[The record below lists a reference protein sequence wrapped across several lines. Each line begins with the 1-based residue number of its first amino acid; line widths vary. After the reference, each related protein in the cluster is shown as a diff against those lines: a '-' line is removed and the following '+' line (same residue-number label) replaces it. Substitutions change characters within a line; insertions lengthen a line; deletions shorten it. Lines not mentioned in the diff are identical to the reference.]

1 MVVAFS
7 QLLSKST
14 RETQANMEPEV
25 KMEVEG
31 DLTQPEP
38 T

>member
-14 RETQANMEPEV
+14 RETQANIEPEV
-25 KMEVEG
+25 KIEVEEG
-31 DLTQPEP
+31 SHST
-38 T
+38 